1 MCRTVMAE
9 RTGESENDASDTFT
23 IGTKWQQKSST
34 QYATKFGEK
43 VSAQG
48 GRKADTEAHS
58 AEASSGTESSS
69 EAGASGKSCSG
80 SAGAGVVQ
88 VVQERVVGDCGA
100 DTERARHAVCVPVLS
115 KIAPRSRTG
124 AGI

>member
-9 RTGESENDASDTFT
+9 RSGESENDASDTFT

-48 GRKADTEAHS
+48 GREADAEAHS
-58 AEASSGTESSS
+58 AEAGSGT
-69 EAGASGKSCSG
+69 
-80 SAGAGVVQ
+80 
-88 VVQERVVGDCGA
+88 
-100 DTERARHAVCVPVLS
+100 
-115 KIAPRSRTG
+115 
-124 AGI
+124 